1 MRKKRIAADII
12 APLPLAAAL
21 VALCFAPETLP
32 LGFDA
37 AGEPDEWGP
46 KWTLLLWPL
55 IVLALRLALAALRK
69 LVSLDRD
76 GARLATYMD
85 GASLAVTAFFALI
98 ALYKLAAP
106 LLPGLDMSRSARDG
120 RIVQFASALLG
131 VLYISAGDE
140 LGAIPYNRNIGLKTR
155 HTLAD
160 EAVWRAAHAFL
171 GRAAA
176 VAGGCTIV
184 LSAVIP
190 GVWSLPAALAAFALA
205 VAAAALYARREHVK
219 RRASEGKERA

>member
-140 LGAIPYNRNIGLKTR
+140 LGAIPYNRNMGLKTR

-160 EAVWRAAHAFL
+160 EAVWSAAHLDDA
-171 GRAAA
+171 
-176 VAGGCTIV
+176 T
-184 LSAVIP
+184 
-190 GVWSLPAALAAFALA
+190 
-205 VAAAALYARREHVK
+205 
-219 RRASEGKERA
+219 